1 VKTLHFLNVV
11 NILWLRQM
19 KRYVRSAPRMFGT
32 LGQPLL
38 FFAALGFGLGPVFQ
52 RAGEG
57 KYLQFLAPG
66 VVGMTI
72 LFAAVF
78 TGSEL
83 IWDRQFG
90 FLKETLVAP
99 VPRVTIMIGRT
110 LGGTILATIQG
121 MIVMFVCFLAGF
133 RPVQLGHITYALV
146 FMVFIALMFT
156 ALGTVVASFV
166 NDFQGFQLVVNVLVM
181 PMFLLSGALYP
192 LTNIPRVLQLIAR
205 ANPLAYGVDGMRG
218 ALVTMTHFG
227 QLADLTVMSVI
238 TTMLLLL
245 GTYRFGKIQI

>member
-1 VKTLHFLNVV
+1 MKALHSLNVV
-11 NILWLRQM
+11 NLFLMRQM

-38 FFAALGFGLGPVFQ
+38 FFVALGFGLGPVFQ

-66 VVGMTI
+66 IVGMTI
-72 LFAAVF
+72 LFAGVF
-78 TGSEL
+78 SGSEL

-99 VPRVTIMIGRT
+99 VPRVTIMVGRT
-110 LGGTILATIQG
+110 LGGTVLATIQG
-121 MIVMFVCFLAGF
+121 TIVMLVCFLAGF
-133 RPVQLGHITYALV
+133 RPVHLSHIPYALL

-166 NDFQGFQLVVNVLVM
+166 KDYQGFQFIINFLVM

-192 LTNIPRVLQLIAR
+192 LTDIPGVLQVIAR
-205 ANPLAYGVDGMRG
+205 ANPLAYGVDGLRG
-218 ALVTMTHFG
+218 SLVAMTHFG

-238 TTMLLLL
+238 TTVLLLF
-245 GTYRFGKIQI
+245 GTYLFNKIQI

>member
-1 VKTLHFLNVV
+1 
-11 NILWLRQM
+11 
-19 KRYVRSAPRMFGT
+19 MFGT

-38 FFAALGFGLGPVFQ
+38 FFIALGFGFGPVFQ
-52 RAGEG
+52 RAGDG

-72 LFAAVF
+72 LFAGVF

-99 VPRVTIMIGRT
+99 VPRMTIMVGRT
-110 LGGTILATIQG
+110 LGGTVLATIQG
-121 MIVMFVCFLAGF
+121 TIVMLVCFLAGF
-133 RPVQLGHITYALV
+133 RPVHWSHIPYALV

-166 NDFQGFQLVVNVLVM
+166 KDFQGFQLIINFLVM

-192 LTNIPRVLQLIAR
+192 LTDTPGALQVIAR
-205 ANPLAYGVDGMRG
+205 VNPLAYGVDGLRG
-218 ALVTMTHFG
+218 ALVAMTHFG
-227 QLADLTVMSVI
+227 QLADLLVMSVI
-238 TTMLLLL
+238 TTVLLLL
-245 GTYRFGKIQI
+245 GTYLFSKIQI